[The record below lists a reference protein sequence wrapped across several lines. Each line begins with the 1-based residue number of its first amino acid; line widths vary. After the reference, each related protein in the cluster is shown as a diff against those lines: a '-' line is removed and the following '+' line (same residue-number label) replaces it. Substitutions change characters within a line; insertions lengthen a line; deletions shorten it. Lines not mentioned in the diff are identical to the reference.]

1 MESDNLNKEIAS
13 IIFNVKDD
21 ARNLSKM
28 EVKEMIAKMLGYGQH
43 TINVYLLKGKDTIL
57 NLFGAQIEQDPLL
70 EELINLYYSEEQ
82 WNN

>member
-1 MESDNLNKEIAS
+1 MEQDNLNKEISS
-13 IIFNVKDD
+13 ILFNVKDEP
-21 ARNLSKM
+21 RNLSKM

-57 NLFGAQIEQDPLL
+57 NLFGAQIEQDALL
-70 EELINLYYSEEQ
+70 QELINLYYEEQ

>member
-1 MESDNLNKEIAS
+1 MEQENLNKEIVN
-13 IIFNVKDD
+13 ILFNVKDEP
-21 ARNLSKM
+21 RNLSKM

-57 NLFGAQIEQDPLL
+57 NLFGAQIEQDALL
-70 EELINLYYSEEQ
+70 QELINLYYEEQ